1 MHRYKSAI
9 NFPQGTSLNRA
20 TYARMCSEVC
30 FCRGWRMSLLSVT
43 AQLETTVWTGSQAL
57 APLTKKEKRAV
68 EKTSC
73 TTNLKN
79 SLTSAAVTEM
89 SPRRM
94 THRTRQ
100 DLEEQSV
107 ERKTEWMNGQNKRWI
122 SRRPFFFCSHCWEGR
137 GEGCSVGC
145 SQWPHH

>member
-1 MHRYKSAI
+1 MHRYKSVI

-30 FCRGWRMSLLSVT
+30 FCREWRMSLLSVT
-43 AQLETTVWTGSQAL
+43 AQLETAAWTGSQAL
-57 APLTKKEKRAV
+57 ALLTKKRAAEKA
-68 EKTSC
+68 SC

-100 DLEEQSV
+100 DLQEQSV
-107 ERKTEWMNGQNKRWI
+107 ELQTLWMNGQNKKHSI
-122 SRRPFFFCSHCWEGR
+122 SIRPFFFSAASVGWA
-137 GEGCSVGC
+137 EGCSVGC
-145 SQWPHH
+145 NLQTHH